1 MGELLN
7 HHRAALTFA
16 GKLLAHNSLTNAVYL
31 NFPEERD
38 WRQALFNVFVGPKS
52 NRLTRVLDGVATE
65 RGIRLVDASGTAF
78 DSRRSEDTFQRE
90 FGLEEIHDDL
100 VCDVANHLGLH
111 SKQTFDADVR
121 FSVWGV
127 MLTACAS
134 VLPMIPG
141 GRADWHLRTV
151 HHGGWGA
158 YYLEFC
164 RSGIGEV
171 FRLSEEGYIGFSSTY
186 NAIGDE
192 WSPNARF
199 IGDGMNLRQ
208 LVRVGVNQSSM
219 NNLLAWAIE
228 AMHARAPVSDMS
240 ELPSVEAFALGA
252 DTRAG
257 GVYAVREIPVA
268 MVGRHIAV
276 PQLDDPRAAKLR
288 LRIKAVGSDLLKTLN
303 LSELLGSTDELR
315 QTWCVTHRRQQL
327 LEKLSARGYDSKIQ
341 ALQSGSQLTEA
352 PFKDFDTLDVLAM
365 FVFAKP
371 MIPRRT
377 RAMLVELR
385 MASSINLSSQRG
397 KERLQFVRSL
407 LADYCD
413 VGMAIFDRDLTDL
426 LVEKYGSTDG
436 VQRMLGG
443 VSDGLWR
450 VTQRLLCGVNA
461 SIHPNA
467 IECDDVVPRLPP
479 IPTDCFLDGEVE
491 RATELIEYFLTEIKL
506 LAILDS
512 EHDLI
517 ALWSDHLTRADL
529 LRELEGAGCC
539 IDNIKFLQSIL
550 KTPNCDIFDV
560 LALIA
565 YGKPPMSRS
574 ARARKARF
582 KMAALLTARQKEF
595 VDLVLENY
603 EATGVEELDP
613 SRLIEICESK
623 FGGISEAAAQMGGV
637 SMVMDT
643 FAEVQKFLYDDRHG
657 PLDEIG
663 QEGDA
668 INGPH

>member
-16 GKLLAHNSLTNAVYL
+16 GKLLSHNSKTTAVYI

-38 WRQALFNVFVGPKS
+38 WRQALFNVFVGPNS

-65 RGIRLVDASGTAF
+65 RGIRLVDASSTALA
-78 DSRRSEDTFQRE
+78 SRRSEDSFQRE

-100 VCDVANHLGLH
+100 VCDAANHLGLH
-111 SKQTFDADVR
+111 NKQTFDADVR

-127 MLTACAS
+127 MLAACAS
-134 VLPMIPG
+134 VLPKIPG

-151 HHGGWGA
+151 SHGGWGT

-164 RSGIGEV
+164 RSHIGEV
-171 FRLSEEGYIGFSSTY
+171 FRLSEEGYIGFSSSY

-192 WSPNARF
+192 WSANARS

-208 LVRVGVNQSSM
+208 LVRSGVNQSSI
-219 NNLLAWAIE
+219 NNLLAWAIK
-228 AMHARAPVSDMS
+228 AMHARAPITDMR
-240 ELPSVEAFALGA
+240 ELPSVETFALGA
-252 DTRAG
+252 DTRSG
-257 GVYAVREIPVA
+257 GVYAVREMFPS
-268 MVGRHIAV
+268 RHIAL
-276 PQLDDPRAAKLR
+276 PRLDDVRAAR
-288 LRIKAVGSDLLKTLN
+288 LRIGIRAFGRDLFKTLN
-303 LSELLGSTDELR
+303 LSELLGSIDELR
-315 QTWCVTHRRQQL
+315 QSWCVTHRRQQL

-341 ALQSGSQLTEA
+341 ALQSGSELTEA

-371 MIPRRT
+371 MIPRTT

-436 VQRMLGG
+436 VQRILGG
-443 VSDGLWR
+443 VSDGLWG
-450 VTQRLLCGVNA
+450 VTQRLLCGVNT

-491 RATELIEYFLTEIKL
+491 RATELIEYCLTEIKL

-539 IDNIKFLQSIL
+539 IDDIKSLQSIL

-582 KMAALLTARQKEF
+582 KMAELLTERQEEF

-603 EATGVEELDP
+603 VATGVEMLDD
-613 SRLIEICESK
+613 SGLIEICESK
-623 FGGISEAAAQMGGV
+623 FGGIAEAARHMGGV
-637 SMVMDT
+637 AIIRDT
-643 FAEVQKFLYDDRHG
+643 FAEVQKFLYQ
-657 PLDEIG
+657 DE
-663 QEGDA
+663 A
-668 INGPH
+668 A